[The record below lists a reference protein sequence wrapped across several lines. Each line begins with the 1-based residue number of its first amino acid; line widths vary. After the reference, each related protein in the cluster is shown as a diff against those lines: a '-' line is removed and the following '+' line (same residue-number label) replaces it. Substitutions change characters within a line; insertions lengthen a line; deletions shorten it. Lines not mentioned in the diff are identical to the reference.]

1 MAVGLITN
9 AKLAND
15 IVQDQKCD
23 LVAIGREA
31 LFNPNWALHL
41 EIELNEDSNFNNWPN
56 QYGWWLDKEKNVQQ
70 IIFLHF
76 EIYLL
81 FKK

>member
-1 MAVGLITN
+1 MLNLQT
-9 AKLAND
+9 D

-31 LFNPNWALHL
+31 LFNPNWALHS

-56 QYGWWLDKEKNVQQ
+56 QYGWWLDKR
-70 IIFLHF
+70 
-76 EIYLL
+76 
-81 FKK
+81 KKCPTNKFFAI